1 MTTHPQ
7 NIHSKSL
14 GNNRPPMTHI
24 PPEKPSTHIT
34 VAEIRADKINANIIA
49 YKSNDTIIEPPEGFI
64 MTVPFEQC
72 AGRDKGVTHYFVY
85 SPLGGTSFC
94 RYCGACSCHSK
105 DGHELPEVPEESL
118 TDNNS
123 LPKIDTPRM
132 EPELPNPAHLAGEVE
147 KLQKN
152 FITLAGQTLELVR
165 LMEVMNDRLAAAEER
180 EKHLLQ
186 LQQQDRESIR
196 ELRNLYRNKTM
207 GKYPIL
213 PY

>member
-1 MTTHPQ
+1 
-7 NIHSKSL
+7 
-14 GNNRPPMTHI
+14 
-24 PPEKPSTHIT
+24 
-34 VAEIRADKINANIIA
+34 
-49 YKSNDTIIEPPEGFI
+49 

-72 AGRDKGVTHYFVY
+72 AGRDAGMTHYFVY

-94 RYCGACSCHSK
+94 RYCGACSCHSE
-105 DGHELPEVPEESL
+105 DGHELPEVPEENLS
-118 TDNNS
+118 DNNS

-132 EPELPNPAHLAGEVE
+132 APELPNPVHLAGEVE

-152 FITLAGQTLELVR
+152 FITLAGQVLELVK

-196 ELRNLYRNKTM
+196 ELRNLYRSNYYRNQGM
-207 GKYPIL
+207 RRYP
-213 PY
+213 Y